1 MVTFQ
6 FNPQQ
11 FQNYTFNPVLD
22 GVNCVAVC
30 TYNIYAQRYYISI
43 YDTARTLIVINPI
56 IASPDNYDVDLI
68 YGYFNIS
75 TLIYRGSSNNFEV
88 TP

>member
-1 MVTFQ
+1 MSTIP
-6 FNPQQ
+6 FNPQSN
-11 FQNYTFNPVLD
+11 QNFTFNPVLD

-43 YDTARTLIVINPI
+43 YDTARTLIVINPV
-56 IASPDNYDVDLI
+56 IASPDDYDINLI
-68 YGYFNIS
+68 YGYFDTS
-75 TLIYRGSSNNFEV
+75 TLIYRESSNVFEV